1 MHNNIMAAGSRDR
14 PPMLATGRYAQWRSR
29 FLRYIDTRP
38 NGDALRK
45 CILKG
50 PYTPTIVT
58 TPAVPATEDSPAV
71 PEQTTVETV
80 MNMTPEN
87 RAHFESEKEAIHL
100 ILTGIGDEIYSTI
113 DACQTA
119 QENYSSSLIL
129 IYRDSLTS
137 TYHTR
142 FWAIGI
148 IPFCVLNDSEWR
160 MSESSLL
167 NGSKAFKTLEVLYH
181 CQPLPTDYNRSS
193 LGSLLIEIHTHQRIA
208 EIGAYEGGYYDA
220 DVLADVGS
228 YCYGLLRIDDHLETV
243 GASHLVA
250 SGRKTSWHMALRM
263 RSFINFVMIR
273 DDTRRRLSALTWWYS
288 HKRTI
293 RTEAE
298 FAMSWRELM
307 KLITKV
313 YCPRNEIQKI
323 ESELWNL
330 TVKNNYLAAY
340 TQRFQELTMMCT
352 KMVLEEE
359 DRVEKFI
366 GGLPDNI
373 QGNVIAAETS
383 RLQDVVRIANN
394 LMDQKLNEMLEKCR
408 EKNKIGGQSEDNR
421 WTAAHQFK
429 RPNVG
434 VKSGESLKRTA
445 TMRENHIMDR
455 CLSATSDCKVTNP
468 ATSNQRGQ
476 VVNQIVVTCFEC
488 GRQGHYRSDCP
499 KLKDQNR
506 GNKTRN
512 KNGVGEARGKAYVLG
527 GGDANPDS
535 NVIKSTFLLNNHYA
549 SMIFDLG
556 ADRSFMSTTF
566 STLLDI
572 TPNTLDVSYAVKLAD
587 RRISKTNTVLRGCT
601 LGLLGNPF
609 NIDLM
614 PVELGSFNVMGL

>member
-1 MHNNIMAAGSRDR
+1 MTEKTLESLIALCEYHLWSDTVNSSTVTFKMYFYIFFWDIIISLKSGFDGIPHLFGISHLMDFSKNDLAGMALARSWLLLLFLFRNDSSKEDVGSHAPRVILFGAI
-14 PPMLATGRYAQWRSR
+14 PAIIPVILEVPIVLA
-29 FLRYIDTRP
+29 DP
-38 NGDALRK
+38 
-45 CILKG
+45 
-50 PYTPTIVT
+50 IVT
-58 TPAVPATEDSPAV
+58 PEVGTVPVLLPTKALDLRFVS
-71 PEQTTVETV
+71 
-80 MNMTPEN
+80 
-87 RAHFESEKEAIHL
+87 SI
-100 ILTGIGDEIYSTI
+100 
-113 DACQTA
+113 TA
-119 QENYSSSLIL
+119 M
-129 IYRDSLTS
+129 DFT
-137 TYHTR
+137 
-142 FWAIGI
+142 
-148 IPFCVLNDSEWR
+148 D
-160 MSESSLL
+160 
-167 NGSKAFKTLEVLYH
+167 GSKAFKTLEVLYH

-313 YCPRNEIQKI
+313 YCPRNEIQKM

-445 TMRENHIMDR
+445 TMRENHIIDR
-455 CLSATSDCKVTNP
+455 CLSATSVSFIMKGLALWDVGSVT
-468 ATSNQRGQ
+468 
-476 VVNQIVVTCFEC
+476 
-488 GRQGHYRSDCP
+488 RQGHYRSDCP
-499 KLKDQNR
+499 KLKDQNH
-506 GNKTRN
+506 GNRTGN
-512 KNGVGEARGKAYVLG
+512 KNGGGEARGKAYVLG

-535 NVIKSTFLLNNHYA
+535 NVVNDTFLLNNDYA

-572 TPNTLDVSYAVKLAD
+572 TPNTLDVSYAIKLAD

-614 PVELGSFNVMGL
+614 PVELGSFNVIISMDWLANHHAVIVCDEKIV

>member
-1 MHNNIMAAGSRDR
+1 MTEKTLESLIALCEYHLWSDTVNSSTVTFKMYFYIFFWDIIISLKSGFDGIPHLFGISHLMDFSKNDLAGMALARSWLLLLFLFRNDSSKEDVGSHAPRVILFGAI
-14 PPMLATGRYAQWRSR
+14 PAIIPVILEVPIVLA
-29 FLRYIDTRP
+29 DP
-38 NGDALRK
+38 
-45 CILKG
+45 
-50 PYTPTIVT
+50 IVT
-58 TPAVPATEDSPAV
+58 PEVGTVPVLLPTKALDLRFVS
-71 PEQTTVETV
+71 
-80 MNMTPEN
+80 
-87 RAHFESEKEAIHL
+87 SI
-100 ILTGIGDEIYSTI
+100 
-113 DACQTA
+113 TA
-119 QENYSSSLIL
+119 M
-129 IYRDSLTS
+129 DFT
-137 TYHTR
+137 
-142 FWAIGI
+142 
-148 IPFCVLNDSEWR
+148 D
-160 MSESSLL
+160 
-167 NGSKAFKTLEVLYH
+167 GSKAFKTLEVLYH

-313 YCPRNEIQKI
+313 YCPRNEIQKM

-455 CLSATSDCKVTNP
+455 CLSATSVTNF

-506 GNKTRN
+506 GNRTGN
-512 KNGVGEARGKAYVLG
+512 KNGVGKARGKAYVLG

-535 NVIKSTFLLNNHYA
+535 NVVNGTFLLNNHYA

-587 RRISKTNTVLRGCT
+587 RRISKTNTILRGCT

-614 PVELGSFNVMGL
+614 PVELGSFNVTISMD

>member
-1 MHNNIMAAGSRDR
+1 MTEKTLESLIALCEYHLWSDTVNSSTVTFKMYFYIFFWDIIISLKSGFDGIPHLFGISHLMDFSKNDLAGMALARAKVLETQVMAAPIISISYDSSKENVGSHAPRVILFGSI
-14 PPMLATGRYAQWRSR
+14 PAIIPVILEVPIVLA
-29 FLRYIDTRP
+29 DP
-38 NGDALRK
+38 
-45 CILKG
+45 
-50 PYTPTIVT
+50 IVT
-58 TPAVPATEDSPAV
+58 PEVGTVPVLLPTKALDLRFVS
-71 PEQTTVETV
+71 
-80 MNMTPEN
+80 
-87 RAHFESEKEAIHL
+87 SI
-100 ILTGIGDEIYSTI
+100 
-113 DACQTA
+113 TA
-119 QENYSSSLIL
+119 M
-129 IYRDSLTS
+129 DFT
-137 TYHTR
+137 
-142 FWAIGI
+142 
-148 IPFCVLNDSEWR
+148 D
-160 MSESSLL
+160 
-167 NGSKAFKTLEVLYH
+167 GSKAFKTLEVLYH

-340 TQRFQELTMMCT
+340 TQRFQELPMMCT

-373 QGNVIAAETS
+373 QGNVIAVETS
-383 RLQDVVRIANN
+383 RLQDAVRIANN

-455 CLSATSDCKVTNP
+455 CLSATSVTNP

-476 VVNQIVVTCFEC
+476 VVNQRVVTCFEC

-506 GNKTRN
+506 GNRTGN

-535 NVIKSTFLLNNHYA
+535 NVVNGTFLLNNHYA

-587 RRISKTNTVLRGCT
+587 RRISKTNTILRGCT

-614 PVELGSFNVMGL
+614 PVELGSFNVTISMD

>member
-1 MHNNIMAAGSRDR
+1 MTEKTLESLIALCEYHLWSDTVNSSTVTFKMYFYIFFWDIIISLKSGFDGIPHLFGISHLMDFSKNDLAGMALARSWLLLLFLFRNDSSKEDVGSHAPRVILFGAI
-14 PPMLATGRYAQWRSR
+14 PAIIPVILEVPIVLA
-29 FLRYIDTRP
+29 DP
-38 NGDALRK
+38 
-45 CILKG
+45 
-50 PYTPTIVT
+50 IVT
-58 TPAVPATEDSPAV
+58 PEVGTVPVLLPTKALDLRFVS
-71 PEQTTVETV
+71 
-80 MNMTPEN
+80 
-87 RAHFESEKEAIHL
+87 SI
-100 ILTGIGDEIYSTI
+100 
-113 DACQTA
+113 TA
-119 QENYSSSLIL
+119 M
-129 IYRDSLTS
+129 DFT
-137 TYHTR
+137 
-142 FWAIGI
+142 
-148 IPFCVLNDSEWR
+148 D
-160 MSESSLL
+160 
-167 NGSKAFKTLEVLYH
+167 GSKAFKTLEVLYH

-313 YCPRNEIQKI
+313 YCPRNEIQKM

-455 CLSATSDCKVTNP
+455 CLSATSVTNF

-476 VVNQIVVTCFEC
+476 VVNQRVVTCFEC

-506 GNKTRN
+506 GNRTGN

-535 NVIKSTFLLNNHYA
+535 NVVNGTFLLNNHYA

-587 RRISKTNTVLRGCT
+587 RRISKTNTILRGCT

-614 PVELGSFNVMGL
+614 PVELGSFNVTISMD